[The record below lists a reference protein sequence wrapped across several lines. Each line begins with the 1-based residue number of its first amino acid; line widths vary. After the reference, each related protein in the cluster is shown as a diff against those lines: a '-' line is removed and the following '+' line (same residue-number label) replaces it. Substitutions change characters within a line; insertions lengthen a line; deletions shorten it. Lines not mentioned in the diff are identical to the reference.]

1 MTLADMPDLDGVYSL
16 ILETTD
22 ANKCLV
28 DIPNIHDGNG
38 ALIMPGEYNKKLH
51 HGMVVMVN
59 VYMKMCATF
68 VQNDLQC

>member
-16 ILETTD
+16 ILGTTD